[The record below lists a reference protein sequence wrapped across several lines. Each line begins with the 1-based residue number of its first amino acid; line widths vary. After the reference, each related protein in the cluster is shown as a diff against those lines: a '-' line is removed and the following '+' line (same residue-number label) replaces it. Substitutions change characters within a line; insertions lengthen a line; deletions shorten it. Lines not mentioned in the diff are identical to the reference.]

1 MNVALEFWR
10 STIGKK
16 VVMAVTGIMMVLF
29 LLGHLSGNLLV
40 FKGMKAMDDYAAF
53 LKSLG
58 GLLWVARFSLIGAV
72 VLHATAAY
80 QLTMAARAA
89 RPQAY
94 AKKKSQVSTLAS
106 RLMRWGGVLLAVY
119 IVFHILHFTVGVDAI
134 QTISHTEVYNN
145 VVTGFS
151 NPLYSLFYLVAMAA
165 VGLHLYHGVWSS
177 ARTLGL
183 APPSLHPLQRRL
195 ALVLAV
201 VVWAGFSII
210 PVAVLAG
217 IVH

>member
-16 VVMAVTGIMMVLF
+16 VTMAVTGIMMVLF
-29 LLGHLSGNLLV
+29 LLGHVSGNLLV
-40 FKGMKAMDDYAAF
+40 FKGQKAMDDYAAF
-53 LKSLG
+53 LQSLG
-58 GLLWVARFSLIGAV
+58 GLLWLARLSLIAAV
-72 VLHATAAY
+72 ALHATAAY

-94 AKKKSQVSTLAS
+94 AKKKNQVATLAS
-106 RLMRWGGVLLAVY
+106 QLMRWGGVLIAVY
-119 IVFHILHFTVGVDAI
+119 IVFHILHFTLGVV
-134 QTISHTEVYNN
+134 QPISHTEVYHN
-145 VVTGFS
+145 VVAGFS
-151 NPLYSLFYLVAMAA
+151 NPLISLFYLVAMAFI
-165 VGLHLYHGVWSS
+165 GLHLYHGVWSS

-183 APPSLHPLQRRL
+183 SRPSLHPLHRRL
-195 ALVLAV
+195 AIVLAV